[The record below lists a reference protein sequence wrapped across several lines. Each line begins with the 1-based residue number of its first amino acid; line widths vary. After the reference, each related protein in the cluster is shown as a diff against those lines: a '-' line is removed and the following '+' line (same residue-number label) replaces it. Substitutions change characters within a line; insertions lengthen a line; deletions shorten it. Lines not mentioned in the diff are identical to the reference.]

1 MDISK
6 IKQKLTLAVIAGCL
20 FGLTSAIAQDKY
32 FTTNGTITF
41 ESSVPSFEEVKATN
55 SKVSAVLTSDGSFAS
70 LVLIK
75 GFRFKI
81 ALMEEHFN
89 ESYIESQKFPKS
101 SFSGKIKDFS
111 IDKLT
116 AEYQEFELEGKLTLR
131 KISQSITTK
140 CIIKIEGN
148 TISLSADFKTK
159 PELYGIE
166 IPSIVRKKIAEYVD
180 VSATFELIQ
189 K

>member
-1 MDISK
+1 MGISK
-6 IKQKLTLAVIAGCL
+6 IKQKLTLFVIACCL
-20 FGLTSAIAQDKY
+20 FGLTSGNAQDKY

-55 SKVSAVLTSDGSFAS
+55 SKVSAVLRSDGSFAS

-131 KISQSITTK
+131 KISQSIATK
-140 CIIKIEGN
+140 CMVKIEGN

>member
-1 MDISK
+1 M
-6 IKQKLTLAVIAGCL
+6 ACCL
-20 FGLTSAIAQDKY
+20 FGLTSVNAQDKY
-32 FTTNGTITF
+32 FTTNGNITF

-55 SKVSAVLTSDGSFAS
+55 SKVSAVLKSDGSFAS
-70 LVLIK
+70 LVLVK

-89 ESYIESQKFPKS
+89 ENYIESQKFPKS

-116 AEYQEFELEGKLTLR
+116 SEFQEFDLEGKLTLR
-131 KISQSITTK
+131 KISQPIATK
-140 CIIKIEGN
+140 CMIKIEGN
-148 TISLSADFKTK
+148 TISLKADFKTK

-180 VSATFELIQ
+180 VSATFELN
-189 K
+189 KK

>member
-1 MDISK
+1 MDISR
-6 IKQKLTLAVIAGCL
+6 IKQNLKLFVVACFL
-20 FGLTSAIAQDKY
+20 FGITNVNAQDKY
-32 FTTNGTITF
+32 FTTNGKITF

-55 SKVSAVLTSDGSFAS
+55 SKVSAVLKSHASFAS

-89 ESYIESQKFPKS
+89 ENYIESQKFPKS

-111 IDKLT
+111 IEKLT
-116 AEYQEFELEGKLTLR
+116 SEYQEFDLEGKLTLR
-131 KISQSITTK
+131 KISQPITTK
-140 CIIKIEGN
+140 CMVKIDGN
-148 TISLSADFKTK
+148 KISLKTDFKTK

-166 IPSIVRKKIAEYVD
+166 IPSIVRKKIAENVD
-180 VSATFELIQ
+180 VSAIFELIQ

>member
-6 IKQKLTLAVIAGCL
+6 IKKKLRLFITGCFL
-20 FGLTSAIAQDKY
+20 FGCVGVNAQDKY
-32 FTTNGTITF
+32 FTTNGNIIF

-55 SKVSAVLTSDGSFAS
+55 SKVSAVLQSDGSLAS
-70 LVLIK
+70 LALIK

-101 SFSGKIKDFS
+101 YFSGKIKDFS
-111 IDKLT
+111 IAKLT
-116 AEYQEFELEGKLTLR
+116 SEYQEFELEGKLTIR
-131 KISQSITTK
+131 NISQSISAK
-140 CIIKIEGN
+140 CLVKIEGN
-148 TISLSADFKTK
+148 TVSLKSDFKTK

-180 VSATFELIQ
+180 VSATFELI
-189 K
+189 KK